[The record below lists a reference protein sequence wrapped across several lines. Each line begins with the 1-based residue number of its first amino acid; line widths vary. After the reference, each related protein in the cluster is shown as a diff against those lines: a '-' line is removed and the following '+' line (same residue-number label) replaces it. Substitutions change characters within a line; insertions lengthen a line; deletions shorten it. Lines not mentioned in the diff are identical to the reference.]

1 MRELDLQHRYEMH
14 LQDVERQHL
23 LGQLPP
29 SQFRLQMARILHLI
43 ADLIEGKA
51 RVQVVYAEPLK
62 TC

>member
-14 LQDVERQHL
+14 LQDLDHQHL

-29 SQFRLQMARILHLI
+29 SRCRLRMARILHLI
-43 ADLIEGKA
+43 ADLMEGKA
-51 RVQVVYAEPLK
+51 CVQVVYAEPFK